1 MLYKLFSR
9 NMRSH
14 SIRIAI
20 KYAWPKLITNKRY
33 FSSIWGIRKKIF
45 RAFMRSSRNKVT
57 IDVRCKWWISG
68 RSCLYKIEFAN
79 LQTNVAMSRVCPILN
94 PCKVVNDKAYILWR
108 KIKNIRKTGGYPV
121 IGSSVQLIK
130 MTKMGKV
137 FYE

>member
-94 PCKVVNDKAYILWR
+94 PCKVVNVYENNCHLCSIVHPMR
-108 KIKNIRKTGGYPV
+108 GYNFENIV
-121 IGSSVQLIK
+121 DDV
-130 MTKMGKV
+130 
-137 FYE
+137 